1 MTAPVSTTDCFE
13 REKEIRNYV
22 DSKVAEIYKYIDT
35 EICAANEAFDK
46 RIEKMEQKFDQFQWW
61 LLAALLAMI
70 GSLVGGMYVIV
81 QIVSGA

>member
-1 MTAPVSTTDCFE
+1 M
-13 REKEIRNYV
+13 IRS
-22 DSKVAEIYKYIDT
+22 DMGDLMFFRRSL
-35 EICAANEAFDK
+35 
-46 RIEKMEQKFDQFQWW
+46 

>member
-1 MTAPVSTTDCFE
+1 MTTPVSTTDCFE

-22 DSKVAEIYKYIDT
+22 DSKVAEIYKYIDA
-35 EICAANEAFDK
+35 EIFATNEAFDK
-46 RIEKMEQKFDQFQWW
+46 RIEKMEQKFEQFQWW

-70 GSLVGGMYVIV
+70 GSLIGGMYIIV

>member
-13 REKEIRNYV
+13 REKAIRNYV
-22 DSKVAEIYKYIDT
+22 DSKVAEIYKYIDA
-35 EICAANEAFDK
+35 EICSANEAFDK

>member
-1 MTAPVSTTDCFE
+1 MTAPVSTNDCFE

-22 DSKVAEIYKYIDT
+22 DLKVAEIYKYIDA
-35 EICAANEAFDK
+35 EICAANEVFDK